1 MPLALLVASSYSIYL
16 CSGCTFQTAHGYVDD
31 DHYTTLSVAGKDIA
45 HNVTRVEF
53 AAAAADDDI
62 ERDGLG
68 SVGSTHRVLKTL
80 TMRNRRRDGGV
91 RIDKADGG
99 VVDRT
104 GFTAV
109 STQTATLA
117 ASSAS
122 VADASVPSTS
132 GFCLDFMAPVSAL
145 AFMFCIV
152 TRVHILLI
160 VCYEFLNRPR

>member
-1 MPLALLVASSYSIYL
+1 MLLALLVASSYSIYL
-16 CSGCTFQTAHGYVDD
+16 CSCRIFQTAHGYVDD
-31 DHYTTLSVAGKDIA
+31 AHYTTLSVAGKDIA

-62 ERDGLG
+62 ASDGIG

-80 TMRNRRRDGGV
+80 TMRNRRRGGGV
-91 RIDKADGG
+91 RIDEADSG

-109 STQTATLA
+109 STQMATLA

-122 VADASVPSTS
+122 VADASVPST
-132 GFCLDFMAPVSAL
+132 GVFRLDFMAPVSTQ
-145 AFMFCIV
+145 AFVFCIV
-152 TRVHILLI
+152 TRVHIRLFVFVMI
-160 VCYEFLNRPR
+160 LNRPR